1 MSDRTP
7 KAGSQHPDEWREDL
21 SPDSNAGL
29 NYGEAGSHKAEEL
42 RSAANIRDLQGALG
56 FLSRDELD
64 SIPILPEGT
73 RLRQGATYVDLQTPD
88 RREFTATGD
97 IEAGRDNWF
106 VPKSE
111 VDYQVWNKLIGVTNP
126 ERTGNADEGTT

>member
-1 MSDRTP
+1 MTDRTP
-7 KAGSQHPDEWREDL
+7 RPGEQHPEEWRQDL
-21 SPDSNAGL
+21 NPEANAGQ
-29 NYGEAGSHKAEEL
+29 NYGGAGAHTEQAM
-42 RSAANIRDLQGALG
+42 RSVADIRELQGA
-56 FLSRDELD
+56 FQDMSRDERA
-64 SIPILPEGT
+64 SIPVLPEGT

-126 ERTGNADEGTT
+126 ERRGEASEE